1 MRVPP
6 PDIARAQRAKGQKR
20 HRKNKAQ
27 PVRAQTFTLSEHLI
41 RAQNLV

>member
-1 MRVPP
+1 V
-6 PDIARAQRAKGQKR
+6 QKVKNAI
-20 HRKNKAQ
+20 RKNKAQ